1 MPLAIKR
8 KDKSTKQ
15 GRVEALCQA
24 ESINKRTVKQQRGA
38 LKDIKEVSLRIAE
51 AVAQQAVEEGVTEGR
66 DSTPLKERLEAHFW
80 TPAYACYG

>member
-1 MPLAIKR
+1 M
-8 KDKSTKQ
+8 
-15 GRVEALCQA
+15 
-24 ESINKRTVKQQRGA
+24 
-38 LKDIKEVSLRIAE
+38 KDIKEVSLRIAE